1 MVCLQGVVE
10 LGSIVCR
17 VAFLASATVSGVLL
31 ALALQSWLVAHSLLG
46 PSASHPGAPLLVSLS
61 SLYNSLEELFGG
73 VWWRQRFAAGS
84 ILLHAAVI

>member
-1 MVCLQGVVE
+1 MIATAVGHGLP
-10 LGSIVCR
+10 
-17 VAFLASATVSGVLL
+17 AFLALAPASGILL
-31 ALALQSWLVAHSLLG
+31 ALDLWLVAHSLLG

-61 SLYNSLEELFGG
+61 SLYNSLEELVGG